1 MDLEFKPL
9 EAEDIGRLTKFFG
22 LRPNRTCDSV
32 VLDSFLWREYY
43 NVRFAIVDDK
53 AALFRLT
60 DDAVE
65 YAAMPMC
72 REEDLPYYVNL
83 LKEYFNKKL
92 GRPLQFFL
100 ADEEAVK
107 FLNLPPEEF
116 VVEELPDA
124 KDYL

>member
-1 MDLEFKPL
+1 M
-9 EAEDIGRLTKFFG
+9 
-22 LRPNRTCDSV
+22 
-32 VLDSFLWREYY
+32 LDSFLWREYY

-124 KDYL
+124 KDYLYSAETAPLASRPAP